1 MQRTQLAA
9 FCVFTYCITWGLQ
22 FGFIATGQPIGTP
35 LSLLLLT
42 LAAVVPSLVAVAIS
56 WRSGGRSAAA
66 GLWGPPGWSRSG
78 WSLAALA
85 LRPATIAIAAGMGM
99 LLGGPAPTTAFS
111 LFALGS
117 ALVASF
123 GEELGW
129 RGFAYSR
136 LIDRW
141 ERISPALGVVWAN
154 LSLGLL
160 WALWHL
166 PTAFFPGAGGIDS
179 TFARYVA
186 LVVGMSVLIGWVFE
200 RSGRRTMTAV
210 IAHMGINLSLLHLPA
225 GTLTATCELLVVF
238 GLAALASADL
248 VRIRRTSAH
257 R

>member
-1 MQRTQLAA
+1 MQRPSLAA
-9 FCVFTYCITWGLQ
+9 FCVLTYCVTWGFQL
-22 FGFIATGQPIGTP
+22 GFIATGQPLGAP

-42 LAAVVPSLVAVAIS
+42 LAAVAPSLVAVAIS
-56 WRSGGRSAAA
+56 WHSGGRAAA
-66 GLWGPPGWSRSG
+66 AALWGPPGWSRCG

-85 LRPATIAIAAGMGM
+85 LRPTTIAIAAGLGM
-99 LLGGPAPTTAFS
+99 LLGGPAPSAGFS

-136 LIDRW
+136 LVDRW
-141 ERISPALGVVWAN
+141 ERTSPALGVVWAN

-166 PTAFFPGAGGIDS
+166 PTAFFPGAGGIDG

-200 RSGRRTMTAV
+200 RSGRRTMIAV
-210 IAHMGINLSLLHLPA
+210 IAHMGINLSLLRLPA
-225 GTLTATCELLVVF
+225 GALTATCELLVVL
-238 GLAALASADL
+238 GLAALAGADL
-248 VRIRRTSAH
+248 VRIRRASAH